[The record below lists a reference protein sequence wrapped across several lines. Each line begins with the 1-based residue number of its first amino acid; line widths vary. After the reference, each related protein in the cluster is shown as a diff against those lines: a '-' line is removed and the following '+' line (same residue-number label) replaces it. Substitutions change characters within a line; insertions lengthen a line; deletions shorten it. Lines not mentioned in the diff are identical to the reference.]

1 MKILDQIKGT
11 LGCLLMIAILVFVVW
26 TFGRMFNI
34 FSPAT
39 VWLPTIKVWMADTGT
54 EKGDSVYIANLYK
67 IADVYYKADYTK
79 RERRA
84 RHKILNFYTQKN
96 DTLSIDYAV
105 AKVEFLRCGEGFKK
119 NATEVMDAKNILW
132 SQWKSGKLNDD
143 QKSILCQAILMSTNN
158 GLTIEH
164 EQEYRET
171 LRVAEDM
178 SDSCENKALIVQ
190 SMLDILVNISTND
203 MNKWEDAQKYLE
215 RMNVSA
221 LKDKGM
227 KELYWLTL
235 ANFQLQ
241 LHNVE
246 LATQYLDSAK
256 KIDYRDRTLVQRVVE
271 LQTAIYDATGR
282 TKDADNERKHIIA
295 LQKANMVYDG
305 NTANWQINWIKGCY
319 NLENAIHKENKWIAK
334 WQSRY
339 YTAELRNILDD
350 VNEEFKQKDSL
361 SYADSIGIAKM
372 KNAYKY
378 LAIEFAFSFS
388 DVDNRIYDSISELE
402 QSITLS
408 PDKRLKLIDYRIQT
422 ALKNPTDSSSIMI
435 EYGLDELRKRL
446 QKTFTHFTDGE
457 KAAFWRAE
465 EPILRNIYT
474 SSYNG
479 AKYNSALIS
488 KGILLSSSNHVK
500 KAILES
506 GDSLLI
512 RDWNLLQRIKQTEM
526 LNITALNQ
534 DDQISKFNVDSL
546 EHSIIRRSKAY
557 QSNLNSWN
565 IRWQDVQKQLG
576 EHDCAIEYITYEM
589 PSQNSDATKSLFSK
603 LLSLFNKNSV
613 KSDTIYAAL
622 VLRKE
627 DAEPKCIPLCNQTEL
642 NIKSDVHPKF
652 IYSTTSKIRE
662 LIWAPIQQY
671 LPTGNIYISLDGKL
685 HHLNIEALPL
695 TDSTVL
701 ADQYSIHRV
710 SSTRELVLNKS
721 TDFSGS
727 VLYGGINYSKMT
739 SHTTEIDNNSTE
751 RGIFW
756 GSSTEHR
763 TSPVQELPNTLEEV
777 NNIGNLIKTLSYHPI
792 VLSGEQADESSFKE
806 LSGKGKT
813 LLHIATHGVFIESN
827 AEEEIDPMRRWG
839 LLFAGANDA
848 YTGKTIP
855 QGQQDGIAT
864 AAEIATL
871 DFRRTDL
878 VVLSA
883 CKTARGTITSEGVFG
898 LQRAFKQAGVTSIV
912 MSLWNVNDEA
922 TKQFMTFFY
931 QAMISG
937 HSKRDALNL
946 ARTQLRKQDSNPAHW
961 AAFVLLD

>member
-105 AKVEFLRCGEGFKK
+105 AKVELLCCGEGFKK
-119 NATEVMDAKNILW
+119 NAAEVMDAKNILW

-171 LRVAEDM
+171 LSVAEDL
-178 SDSCENKALIVQ
+178 SDSNKEKALIVQ
-190 SMLDILVNISTND
+190 SMLNTLVSISTND
-203 MNKWEDAQKYLE
+203 MSKWEDAQRYLE

-221 LKDKGM
+221 IKNRMLK
-227 KELYWLTL
+227 EHYWLTL

-241 LHNVE
+241 LHNSE

-256 KIDYRDRTLVQRVVE
+256 TVDYREPTLVQRVVE

-282 TKDADNERKHIIA
+282 TRDADKERKHIIA
-295 LQKANMVYDG
+295 LQKANMANDG
-305 NTANWQINWIKGCY
+305 MMSNEQIKWITGCF
-319 NLENAIHKENKWIAK
+319 NLENAIHKRNKWIAK
-334 WQSRY
+334 LQAQY
-339 YTAELRNILDD
+339 YKAELRGILDE
-350 VNEEFKQKDSL
+350 VMEEYEEKEHLSSIEEF
-361 SYADSIGIAKM
+361 GIIKM
-372 KNAYKY
+372 INAYNY
-378 LAIEFAFSFS
+378 LAIEYAFTFD
-388 DVDNRIYDSISELE
+388 DVDNEIFDVITELE
-402 QSITLS
+402 QSKTLS
-408 PDKRLKLIDYRIQT
+408 PDKRLKLIDYRIQA
-422 ALKNPTDSSSIMI
+422 ALSNPADSSSIMI
-435 EYGLDELRKRL
+435 EYGLNELRKRL

-465 EPILRNIYT
+465 EPILRNIYAST
-474 SSYNG
+474 FNS
-479 AKYNSALIS
+479 AKYNSALLS
-488 KGILLSSSNHVK
+488 KGILLASSNHVK
-500 KAILES
+500 TAILES

-526 LNITALNQ
+526 LNITSLNQ
-534 DDQISKFNVDSL
+534 NDQILRFNVDSL

-557 QSNLNSWN
+557 QSNYNSWN
-565 IRWQDVQKQLG
+565 VRWQDVQKQLG
-576 EHDCAIEYITYEM
+576 EQDCAIEYITYEA
-589 PSQNSDATKSLFSK
+589 PAQNSDVTKSLYSK
-603 LLSLFNKNSV
+603 LLCIFNRNSIKN
-613 KSDTIYAAL
+613 DTIYAAL
-622 VLRKE
+622 VLRKG
-627 DAEPKCIPLCNQTEL
+627 DVEPMCIPLCNQTEL
-642 NIKSDVHPKF
+642 NLNSDVDPKF
-652 IYSTTSKIRE
+652 IYSTTSKISE
-662 LIWAPIQQY
+662 LIWTPIQQY

-710 SSTRELVLNKS
+710 SSTRDLVLNK
-721 TDFSGS
+721 TANFSAS

-739 SHTTEIDNNSTE
+739 SHTTKFDNNSTE

-763 TSPVQELPNTLEEV
+763 TIPVNELPNTLVEV
-777 NNIGNLIKTLSYHPI
+777 NNIGNLIETLSYHPI
-792 VLSGEQADESSFKE
+792 VLSGEKADESSFKE

-813 LLHIATHGVFIESN
+813 LLHIATHGVFIETD

-848 YTGKTIP
+848 YTGKAIP

-871 DFRRTDL
+871 DFRETDL

-883 CKTARGTITSEGVFG
+883 CKTARGTITSEGVIG
-898 LQRAFKQAGVTSIV
+898 LQRAFKQAGVKSIV

-922 TKQFMTFFY
+922 TEQFMSFFY
-931 QAMISG
+931 QSMING
-937 HSKRDALNL
+937 HNKREAFDF